1 MLCIPYLWPLLFID
15 PPVLSDHIQADTGL
29 RLLSFLKKGSEKDFV
44 KALQRILRSDLSEIA
59 TENFEKARKY
69 EKNNLKE
76 KRERFYDQFL
86 SDIDKLK

>member
-1 MLCIPYLWPLLFID
+1 MSRGCPVIGTSIAGIPELVQEQFLF
-15 PPVLSDHIQADTGL
+15 
-29 RLLSFLKKGSEKDFV
+29 KKGSEKDFV

-76 KRERFYDQFL
+76 KRKRFYDQFL